1 MFDVQ
6 KLSKQYT
13 VRALGDSDI
22 EMILEVYKENILF
35 YQFTDAKPTKEQVN
49 SDMYIAP
56 PGMDLSSKY
65 YIGFFHDEELVA
77 VMDLVDGYPEPVIA
91 YIGLFMVDIRRQGQ
105 NIGSAIIRD
114 VESYLKKVG
123 IKKVRLAINKG
134 NPQSTHF
141 WTKNDYI
148 VFREVNKNGKET
160 LLEAEKKL

>member
-1 MFDVQ
+1 M
-6 KLSKQYT
+6 K
-13 VRALGDSDI
+13 
-22 EMILEVYKENILF
+22 
-35 YQFTDAKPTKEQVN
+35 
-49 SDMYIAP
+49 

-141 WTKNDYI
+141 PLSI
-148 VFREVNKNGKET
+148 
-160 LLEAEKKL
+160 